1 MKAVTVKIET
11 LSHDGRGVGR
21 LNGKAVF
28 VEEAVPGDV
37 VEIRI
42 TDRQPSYEEAEI
54 VHLVDPSED
63 RIEAFCPHYE
73 ICGGCQLQHV
83 SIDAQ
88 RKWKASHFYT
98 ALSKA
103 VNMKACNIEAPL
115 TGQDHAYRRR
125 ARLVLGKNKT
135 DKEARFGFRAKG
147 SNEIVDIDQCPLL
160 TPALNEALNQKRT
173 AVLPNASRALKEISV
188 VEADNGIFWSDQVAE
203 DSTLPCYHVNGL
215 ALNFPAQGF
224 VQVNAEMNEQMVNKA
239 LEWLDLNKNQ
249 RVLDL
254 FCGVGNFTLP
264 IAQQVKEVVGIE
276 GETNLVQMAQHNAT
290 STHCEQAAIFY
301 QADLFKDMTPQ
312 NWFRKQKYDRILLDP
327 GRQGAYQLCKGLGQ
341 LKADKIVYVSCNAS
355 TLIRDV
361 KELEKQGYQL
371 KKAIM
376 VDMFPH
382 TSHTEVMVQLIKT
395 GKKPKKRGPGIFKL

>member
-1 MKAVTVKIET
+1 MNAVTVKIET

-21 LNGKAVF
+21 LEGKAIF
-28 VEEAVPGDV
+28 VKEAVPGDTV
-37 VEIRI
+37 KVRI
-42 TDRQPSYEEAEI
+42 TGRQPSYDEAE
-54 VHLVDPSED
+54 VMALVQASDD
-63 RIEAFCPHYE
+63 RVEPFCRHYE
-73 ICGGCQLQHV
+73 ACGGCQLQHL
-83 SIDAQ
+83 SIEAQ
-88 RKWKASHFYT
+88 RKWKAEHFYT

-103 VNMKACNIEAPL
+103 VNMKACQIDPSL
-115 TGQDHAYRRR
+115 TGQDQAYRRR
-125 ARLVLGKNKT
+125 ARLVLGKNKA

-147 SNEIVDIDQCPLL
+147 SNDIVDIDQCPLL
-160 TPALNEALNQKRT
+160 TPALNDALSQKRT
-173 AVLPNASRALKEISV
+173 VVLQEASRSLKEISV
-188 VEADNGIFWSDQVAE
+188 VEADNGIFWSDQAA
-203 DSTLPCYHVNGL
+203 DPSTLPCYHVNGVT
-215 ALNFPAQGF
+215 LNFPAKGF

-239 LEWLDLNKNQ
+239 LDWLDLNTEQ

-264 IAQQVKEVVGIE
+264 IAQQVKDVVGIE
-276 GETNLVQMAQHNAT
+276 GEAELVQMAQQNAANT
-290 STHCEQAAIFY
+290 DCGQATFY
-301 QADLFKDMTPQ
+301 QADLFKDVTPQ
-312 NWFRKQKYDRILLDP
+312 NWFRKQKYDRVLLDP
-327 GRQGAYQLCKGLGQ
+327 GRQGAYQLCKVLGQ

-382 TSHTEVMVQLIKT
+382 TSHAEVMVQLIKT

>member
-1 MKAVTVKIET
+1 MSTVIVKIET
-11 LSHDGRGVGR
+11 LSHDGRGIGR
-21 LNGKAVF
+21 LDGKAIF
-28 VEEAVPGDV
+28 VKEAVPGDMA
-37 VEIRI
+37 EIRI
-42 TDRQPSYEEAEI
+42 TNRQPSYDEAEI
-54 VHLVDPSED
+54 VRIVHASDD
-63 RIEAFCPHYE
+63 RVEAFCPHYE
-73 ICGGCQLQHV
+73 VCGGCQLQHL
-83 SIDAQ
+83 SIEAQ

-103 VNMKACNIEAPL
+103 LNMKTCQIEAPL
-115 TGQDHAYRRR
+115 TGEDQAYRRR

-135 DKEARFGFRAKG
+135 DKEARFGFRAQG
-147 SNEIVDIDQCPLL
+147 SNDIVDIEQCPLL
-160 TPALNEALNQKRT
+160 TPALNEALSEKRL
-173 AVLPNASRALKEISV
+173 AVLPEASRAFKEVSV
-188 VEADNGIFWSDQVAE
+188 VEADNGIFWSDE
-203 DSTLPCYHVNGL
+203 ISDDKILPFYHLNTLNLH
-215 ALNFPAQGF
+215 FPAQGF
-224 VQVNAEMNEQMVNKA
+224 VQVNAELNQQMVQQA
-239 LEWLDLNKNQ
+239 MDWLDLNKEQ

-264 IAQQVKEVVGIE
+264 IAQAVKEVVGIE
-276 GETNLVQMAQHNAT
+276 GETDLVQMAQQNAADNL
-290 STHCEQAAIFY
+290 CEHAHFY
-301 QADLFKDMTPQ
+301 QADLFKDVTPQ
-312 NWFRKQKYDRILLDP
+312 NWFRKQKYDRVLLDP
-327 GRQGAYQLCKGLGQ
+327 GRQGAFQLCKVLGQ

>member
-1 MKAVTVKIET
+1 MKTVTVKIET

-21 LNGKAVF
+21 LNGKAIF

-37 VEIRI
+37 AEIRI
-42 TDRQPSYEEAEI
+42 TGRQPSYEEAKI
-54 VHLVDPSED
+54 VRLIDSSED
-63 RIEAFCPHYE
+63 RVEAFCPHYE
-73 ICGGCQLQHV
+73 TCGGCQLQHL

-103 VNMKACNIEAPL
+103 VNMKACQIEAPL
-115 TGQDHAYRRR
+115 VGHDHAYRRR

-147 SNEIVDIDQCPLL
+147 SNEIVDIEQCPLL

-173 AVLPNASRALKEISV
+173 AVLPHASRALKEISV
-188 VEADNGIFWSDQVAE
+188 VDADNGIFWSDQAV
-203 DSTLPCYHVNGL
+203 DSSTWPSYGVNGL
-215 ALNFPAQGF
+215 TLNFPAQGF

-239 LEWLDLNKNQ
+239 LDWLDLNKEQ

-276 GETNLVQMAQHNAT
+276 GETDLVQMAQHNA
-290 STHCEQAAIFY
+290 SRAHCEQATFY
-301 QADLFKDMTPQ
+301 QADLFKDVTPQ
-312 NWFRKQKYDRILLDP
+312 NWFRKQKYDRVLLDP

-382 TSHTEVMVQLIKT
+382 TSHTEVMAQLIKT
-395 GKKPKKRGPGIFKL
+395 GKKPKQRGPGIFKL

>member
-1 MKAVTVKIET
+1 MKTVTVKIET

-21 LNGKAVF
+21 LNGKAIF

-37 VEIRI
+37 VEVRI

-54 VHLVDPSED
+54 VRLMEPSEE
-63 RIEAFCPHYE
+63 RVEAFCPHYDT
-73 ICGGCQLQHV
+73 CGGCQLQHL
-83 SIDAQ
+83 SIDGQ

-103 VNMKACNIEAPL
+103 LNMKACQIDPPL
-115 TGQDHAYRRR
+115 TGQDYAYRRR

-147 SNEIVDIDQCPLL
+147 SNDIVDIEQCPLL
-160 TPALNEALNQKRT
+160 TPALNEALKQKRMT
-173 AVLPNASRALKEISV
+173 VLPDASRSLKEISV
-188 VEADNGIFWSDQVAE
+188 VEADNGIFWSDQ
-203 DSTLPCYHVNGL
+203 STTGSTSPCYHINGL
-215 ALNFPAQGF
+215 KLDFPAQGF
-224 VQVNAEMNEQMVNKA
+224 VQVNAEINEQMVNKA
-239 LEWLDLNKNQ
+239 LEWLDLNKDQ

-264 IAQQVKEVVGIE
+264 IAQQVKEVIGIE
-276 GETNLVQMAQHNAT
+276 GEADLVQMAQRNAT
-290 STHCEQAAIFY
+290 NMYCEQATFY
-301 QADLFKDMTPQ
+301 QADLFKDVSPQ
-312 NWFRKQKYDRILLDP
+312 NWFRKQKYDRVLLDP
-327 GRQGAYQLCKGLGQ
+327 GRQGAYQLCKGLGH

-355 TLIRDV
+355 TLIRDI

-382 TSHTEVMVQLIKT
+382 TSHTEVMVQLTNT

>member
-1 MKAVTVKIET
+1 MNAVTVKIET

-21 LNGKAVF
+21 LEGKAIF
-28 VEEAVPGDV
+28 VKEAVPGDIV
-37 VEIRI
+37 KIRI
-42 TDRQPSYEEAEI
+42 TGRQPSYDEAE
-54 VHLVDPSED
+54 VMALVQASDD
-63 RIEAFCPHYE
+63 RVEPFCPHYE
-73 ICGGCQLQHV
+73 ACGGCQLQHLSV
-83 SIDAQ
+83 EAQ
-88 RKWKASHFYT
+88 REWKAEHFYT

-103 VNMKACNIEAPL
+103 VNMKACQIDPPL
-115 TGQDHAYRRR
+115 TGQDQAYRRR
-125 ARLVLGKNKT
+125 ARLVLGKNKA

-147 SNEIVDIDQCPLL
+147 SNDIVDIDQCPLL
-160 TPALNEALNQKRT
+160 TPALNEALHQKRM
-173 AVLPNASRALKEISV
+173 AVLPEASRAFKELSV
-188 VEADNGIFWSDQVAE
+188 VEADNGVFWSDEKTQNQV
-203 DSTLPCYHVNGL
+203 LPYYGL
-215 ALNFPAQGF
+215 NAQRLNFPVQGF
-224 VQVNAEMNEQMVNKA
+224 VQVNAEMNDRMVRQA
-239 LEWLDLNKNQ
+239 LDWLDLSKEQ

-264 IAQQVKEVVGIE
+264 IAQAVKAVVGIE
-276 GETNLVQMAQHNAT
+276 GEADLVEMAQTNAT
-290 STHCEQAAIFY
+290 HNHCEQASFY
-301 QADLFKDMTPQ
+301 QADLFKDVTPQ
-312 NWFRKQKYDRILLDP
+312 NWFRKQKYDRVLLDP
-327 GRQGAYQLCKGLGQ
+327 GRQGAYQLCKVLGQ